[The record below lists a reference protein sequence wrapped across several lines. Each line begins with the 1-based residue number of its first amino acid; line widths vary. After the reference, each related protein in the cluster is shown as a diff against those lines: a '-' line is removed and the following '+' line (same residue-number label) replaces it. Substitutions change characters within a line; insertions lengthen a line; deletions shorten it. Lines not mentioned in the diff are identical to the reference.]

1 MSWKDILK
9 NNDEIKE
16 WGTRIKELVKR
27 HNLDAEESQIFGGTN
42 NPPPVLFT
50 IKNRKPNVYL
60 GELKYPN
67 DDMSDILDKLTML
80 TELMDSGVTVENTG
94 YYYTTKLWGKSKLG
108 ERRENIVDI
117 YDKYFY
123 PNSDKDLARQEE
135 PKGGPAGFR
144 QRDDIMFD
152 YEMD

>member
-16 WGTRIKELVKR
+16 WVIKDENYSHWDFTGTESEAKEFIKDKKLVGWG
-27 HNLDAEESQIFGGTN
+27 L
-42 NPPPVLFT
+42 
-50 IKNRKPNVYL
+50 
-60 GELKYPN
+60 
-67 DDMSDILDKLTML
+67 L
-80 TELMDSGVTVENTG
+80 TEVKKGKWLVITEDERG
-94 YYYTTKLWGKSKLG
+94 Y
-108 ERRENIVDI
+108 E
-117 YDKYFY
+117 YDKDIDY
-123 PNSDKDLARQEE
+123 DKDLARREE

>member
-16 WGTRIKELVKR
+16 WGARIKELVKQ
-27 HNLDAEESQIFGGTN
+27 HNLDAEESQIFGGSTA
-42 NPPPVLFT
+42 PPVLFT

-67 DDMSDILDKLTML
+67 DDMSDILDKLTLL
-80 TELMDSGVTVENTG
+80 TELIDSGVTVENTG
-94 YYYTTKLWGKSKLG
+94 YYYTTLRGKRKIKLG
-108 ERRENIVDI
+108 ERRENLVDI
-117 YDKYFY
+117 YHKYFS